1 MISSAR
7 GGSAFGGESKN
18 RSDAT
23 SLRTQIYYSPMQ
35 NKTITEQRAE
45 QKITRREKKKQK
57 KMPVSGASVK
67 SLAQLRIK
75 K

>member
-1 MISSAR
+1 
-7 GGSAFGGESKN
+7 
-18 RSDAT
+18 
-23 SLRTQIYYSPMQ
+23 MQ